1 MTVFDDY
8 FDELRQKSQPNEAAV
23 EPTSPTTVG
32 GLDAS
37 IRAVGAGEQAPTRGD
52 AIYSGFIDTITF
64 GTADAMAAAENTAT
78 EYLFGDLK
86 TADISKHYNQQKE
99 LMNLG
104 FQKAKEAYP
113 LSSFAS
119 GIAGDVV
126 GGFGLAGV
134 AVKAAKKVGPSVYRK
149 LFGTALG
156 RVVTGGSLAATQAG
170 VYTWNSDGTIEE
182 IGQNAALAAA
192 GGVFL
197 GAALEGAVGVGR
209 FAKKHTI
216 GLSTDKI
223 REIAGKELFFT
234 IDRALRKSAA
244 QGEVPQE
251 IYERMIRDPNAIL
264 PDLIPETLPILRE
277 VAAYPDADTALINVL
292 RTRNVTEEV
301 FQDQILG
308 AIASPVMPRTKTA
321 HAAYVKEH
329 KKLLQP
335 QYAEALQNSSVRVK
349 SANMHKSVKQQFAS
363 GTTADNKA
371 KNFLTA
377 QIRRY
382 NSKADGNTVSLS
394 DMQNIKLNLNEEINK
409 VIKKG
414 RSATP
419 FIVARNRIN
428 DFIGEHSEDYARLN
442 FEYGD
447 WSDVDTAYKAGRNMM
462 SNKSL
467 NDTDL
472 KNYMTTDKSATS
484 VDAFV
489 EGAKSQVYQTF
500 KSVDGP
506 KKAVKLVNSND
517 FKNKMTVVLG
527 NDGFAAF
534 KNFVEDA
541 ASKEVT
547 RETFNAALTATQPKQ
562 DLSSPTQALL
572 DTNIVANTVLGRA
585 TGVASSTAAGR
596 LLRSAPNKEAIAGV
610 MSDMLATKAQDA
622 TKFIENIQN
631 LGEPSLPNILATGAY
646 SGLGRQDQEGLTGP
660 PQGRQSKPLILD
672 YLDNFNQ

>member
-37 IRAVGAGEQAPTRGD
+37 IRAIGAGEQVPTRGD
-52 AIYSGFIDTITF
+52 AIYSGLIDTITF

-126 GGFGLAGV
+126 GGFGIAGV
-134 AVKAAKKVGPSVYRK
+134 AVKAAKKAGSSAYRR

-156 RVVTGGSLAATQAG
+156 RVGTGGSLAATQAG

-182 IGQNAALAAA
+182 IGQNVALAAA
-192 GGVFL
+192 GGVLL

-223 REIAGKELFFT
+223 RETAGKELFFT

-349 SANMHKSVKQQFAS
+349 SANMHKSVAQQFAS

-409 VIKKG
+409 IIKKG

-462 SNKSL
+462 SNKSF

-472 KNYMTTDKSATS
+472 KNYMTTAKSATS

-527 NDGFAAF
+527 QSGFTAF

-547 RETFNAALTATQPKQ
+547 REAFNAALTATQPKQ
-562 DLSSPTQALL
+562 DLSAPTQALL
-572 DTNIVANTVLGRA
+572 DTNIVANTALGRA

-596 LLRSAPNKEAIAGV
+596 LLRSAPNKEATAGV

-622 TKFIENIQN
+622 TKFIEDIQN

-646 SGLGRQDQEGLTGP
+646 SGLGKQDQEGRTGP
-660 PQGRQSKPLILD
+660 PQGKQSKPFILD
-672 YLDNFNQ
+672 YLDNLNQ